1 MSYLNQKRLINSF
14 FFLSNPTK
22 GETVTVRELKE
33 ILKLANND
41 AFVVFE
47 TQTKGVPSDT
57 SWSIDRSL
65 EQHGF
70 LVLVSDV

>member
-1 MSYLNQKRLINSF
+1 M
-14 FFLSNPTK
+14 
-22 GETVTVRELKE
+22 TVRELKE